1 MIKMMNRTR
10 GFLLPLL
17 FVFCV
22 QAQAQSIADA
32 ARQERE
38 RQKSLHSTIVITN
51 ENFKE
56 LSPSSPSSPSIKESS
71 TPAATPTTTIKKD
84 ESDSGVL
91 KDNKGRDEKYW
102 RDTFATARQD
112 LKRAQDTAEVL
123 QLKVNE
129 LNTTLL
135 TRGDIYNKENL
146 IGPEITVAEA
156 QLDDAQKQVAAAQ
169 QKITDL
175 EDELRQSGGPPG
187 WAR

>member
-1 MIKMMNRTR
+1 MINMTR

-38 RQKSLHSTIVITN
+38 RQKSLHSAIVITN
-51 ENFKE
+51 ENLKE
-56 LSPSSPSSPSIKESS
+56 LSPSSPSNKENS
-71 TPAATPTTTIKKD
+71 TPAATPATAAKKD
-84 ESDSGVL
+84 ESDSGIL

-102 RDTFATARQD
+102 RETFATARQD
-112 LKRAQDTAEVL
+112 LKRAQDVAEVL
-123 QLKVNE
+123 QLKIND
-129 LNTTLL
+129 LNTALL
-135 TRGDIYNKENL
+135 RQDDMYNKENIL
-146 IGPEITVAEA
+146 GPQITAAKA

-169 QKITDL
+169 QKISDL